1 MKHRSVPNAPPEMV
15 KVQGSSIIVSWASS
29 IILSWGEV
37 PCQHRNGEIIGY
49 AVKYS
54 GWRQTQEVLVMDGR
68 ATTIDDLDPLTA
80 EYSIMVAAV
89 NSNGTGQFSEPV
101 TIGTYI

>member
-1 MKHRSVPNAPPEMV
+1 MVNASS
-15 KVQGSSIIVSWASS
+15 VQGSSSIIV
-29 IILSWGEV
+29 SWGEV
-37 PCQHRNGEIIGY
+37 PCQQRNGEIIGY

-54 GWRQTQEVLVMDGR
+54 RWRQTQEMIVMVAGQ
-68 ATTIDDLDPLTA
+68 ATTIHYLESLT

-101 TIGTYI
+101 TIVTQGLGR

>member
-1 MKHRSVPNAPPEMV
+1 M
-15 KVQGSSIIVSWASS
+15 
-29 IILSWGEV
+29 
-37 PCQHRNGEIIGY
+37 
-49 AVKYS
+49 KYS

-101 TIGTYI
+101 TIGTYTSK